1 MMSQRLVSNNVMAFH
16 VSDLSLVFRN
26 LANMGKSRSLD
37 TDNPPDSGTLVKN
50 CLEGDLSHSEK
61 ARDLELN
68 KVLL

>member
-1 MMSQRLVSNNVMAFH
+1 
-16 VSDLSLVFRN
+16 
-26 LANMGKSRSLD
+26 MGKSKSLD
-37 TDNPPDSGTLVKN
+37 TDNPPESGTLIKN